1 MKPHRPK
8 QDAPDRKAEASRP
21 HSKNQVTNLEG
32 KLIVIEGIDGT
43 GKSTQATMLAEV
55 LRQEGHEVVQS
66 FEPTNG
72 PWGRKLRESATTGRL
87 TIEDELEYFLKDRR
101 QHVEELIRPTVER
114 GGIVILDRYY
124 FSSMAYQGARGIDP
138 AEIRGQNEAFAPK
151 PDILI
156 ILDLPV
162 DIALERIG
170 GRDGEANEFEKRESL
185 QFCRDLFLGL
195 KGEPFAHV
203 INTEA
208 PIEEIHRDVVRIVRE
223 AC

>member
-1 MKPHRPK
+1 MNT
-8 QDAPDRKAEASRP
+8 Q
-21 HSKNQVTNLEG
+21 TG

-43 GKSTQATMLAEV
+43 GKSTQATMLAEA
-55 LRQEGHEVVQS
+55 LRKDGHEVVQS

-87 TIEDELEYFLKDRR
+87 TIEDELDYFLKDRR
-101 QHVEELIRPTVER
+101 QHVEELITPTVDK

-138 AEIRGQNEAFAPK
+138 AEIRTKNEAFAPQ

-170 GRDGEANEFEKRESL
+170 VRDGEANEFEKRESL
-185 QFCRDLFLGL
+185 QFCRDLFLSL
-195 KGEPFAHV
+195 KDEPFAHV
-203 INTEA
+203 IDTDA
-208 PIEEIHRDVVRIVRE
+208 SIDDVHTAVLAVVE
-223 AC
+223 